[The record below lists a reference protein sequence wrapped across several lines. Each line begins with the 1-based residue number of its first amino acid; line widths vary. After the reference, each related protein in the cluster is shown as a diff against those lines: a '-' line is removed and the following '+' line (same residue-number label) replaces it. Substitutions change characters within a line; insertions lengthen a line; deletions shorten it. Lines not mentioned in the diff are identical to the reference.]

1 MKIYLDLCALKR
13 PFDDQSQG
21 RINMETQAV
30 IRILGA
36 FFAGVVEVC
45 NSAALVFEN
54 ERNPN
59 PQRRERTAILLS
71 SFRQPSVATDGIFAR
86 AEAVRALGF
95 HDLDALHIAFAESDG
110 ADYFI
115 TADDEILKSRVLRRL
130 GVKIL
135 GPIELVATLN
145 L

>member
-1 MKIYLDLCALKR
+1 MPA
-13 PFDDQSQG
+13 
-21 RINMETQAV
+21 
-30 IRILGA
+30 
-36 FFAGVVEVC
+36 VEVC

-54 ERNPN
+54 DRNPN

-71 SFRQPSVATDGIFAR
+71 SFRPPSVATDAIFSR

-95 HDLDALHIAFAESDG
+95 QDLDALHIAFAESDG

-115 TADDEILKSRVLRRL
+115 TADIKILKSRVVKRL
-130 GVKIL
+130 GVKTA
-135 GPIELVATLN
+135 GPIELVARLN